1 MEYMQ
6 TKNISNIFFA
16 GQLSGVEGY
25 IESSAS
31 AILAAINA
39 VRYYKSQDSIE
50 LPTTTVLGSLVHYI
64 CNASSKDF
72 RPMNSNYG
80 IMLNRPKDKLEIA
93 KISLED
99 LKVWKDNYHE

>member
-1 MEYMQ
+1 MQ
-6 TKNISNIFFA
+6 LKEHNEIFLA

-39 VRYYKSQDSIE
+39 TRYYNNQQLIE
-50 LPTTTVLGSLVHYI
+50 LPTSTVLGSLINYI

-72 RPMNSNYG
+72 KPMNSNYG
-80 IMLNRPKDKLEIA
+80 IMVNRSKDKLEIA
-93 KISLED
+93 KKSLED
-99 LKVWKDNYHE
+99 LNNWKELYHE